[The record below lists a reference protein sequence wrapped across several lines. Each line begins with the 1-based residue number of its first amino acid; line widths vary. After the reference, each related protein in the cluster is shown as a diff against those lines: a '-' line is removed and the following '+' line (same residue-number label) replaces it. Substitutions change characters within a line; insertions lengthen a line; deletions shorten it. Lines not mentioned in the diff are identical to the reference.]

1 MKYIVTV
8 NDKNYEVE
16 VEQGEARVLSVTA
29 TVAAPPVQPEPLPPA
44 ASATHVV
51 PAAVAAPVGAGEA
64 LTAPMPGTVVN
75 VLKKPGDKVK
85 AGEVVLIMEAMKME
99 NEIVSRHAG
108 TIIQML
114 VSKGSVVN
122 TGDALGIIR

>member
-8 NDKNYEVE
+8 NEKNYEVE
-16 VEQGEARVLSVTA
+16 VEQGEARVLSVS
-29 TVAAPPVQPEPLPPA
+29 AAPTPAVPSETLLP
-44 ASATHVV
+44 ASVATHPA

-64 LTAPMPGTVVN
+64 LTAPMPGTVTN